1 MKKSFEEL
9 SKRDIEFL
17 RRRTAI
23 GAANYNVGPKDV
35 ENALRYLQTLY
46 EGHVTR
52 RFCTDMLLLY
62 ELFGAE
68 LCQNVGNEAGQ

>member
-23 GAANYNVGPKDV
+23 GAASYNVSREDV
-35 ENALRYLQTLY
+35 ENGLMHLHTLY
-46 EGHVTR
+46 EGRITR

-62 ELFGAE
+62 ELFGEE
-68 LCQNVGNEAGQ
+68 LCKNVGSEV